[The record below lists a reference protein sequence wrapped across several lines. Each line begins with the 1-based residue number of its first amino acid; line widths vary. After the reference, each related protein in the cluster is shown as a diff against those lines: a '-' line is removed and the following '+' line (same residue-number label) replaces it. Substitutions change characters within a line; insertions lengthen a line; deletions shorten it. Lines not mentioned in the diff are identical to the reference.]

1 MTKEEILQEVK
12 NNVGASDYS
21 HDPNLRSKI
30 NDTISYIKLK
40 TGIDE
45 KEQLEQYAFIIIRGA
60 SDLFNYND
68 YQQMFLDLIV
78 TIGVY
83 GSGNNA

>member
-12 NNVGASDYS
+12 NNVGVSDYF
-21 HDPNLRSKI
+21 HDANLKGKI

-40 TGIDE
+40 TGIEE

-68 YQQMFLDLIV
+68 YQKMFLDLIV

-83 GSGNNA
+83 GSGNSA